1 MKRCNNLRDLNF
13 FESYNKKKDKSLNK
27 ELILYGFSIVIVLG
41 MIVYSIINI
50 IVINKLNTETSSLKQ
65 QVETKKSNS
74 KINEILEK
82 EKDIGEFRE
91 KYEQLKQLDGFIDS
105 QDIINESL
113 LDSITVRVPENVFL
127 NSMIFNT
134 NLITLDGIA
143 KDKRSISDFEHK
155 LGEIEYF
162 DDIFIPAISYE
173 DDFYTFTINIK
184 PKEVEVVGSQDTD

>member
-27 ELILYGFSIVIVLG
+27 ELILYGLSIVIVLG
-41 MIVYSIINI
+41 MVAYSIINI
-50 IVINKLNTETSSLKQ
+50 IVINKLNTETSSLEQ
-65 QVETKKSNS
+65 QVETKKSNI